1 VSHLQGSHTEGA
13 CLGFVETLEIIALD
27 KGAAMCKWRW
37 MPLLVS
43 LASPLVSAVAQK
55 PEDGK
60 KMEHGEMEMMMQPGA
75 DRMHVAIKSPAEGSK
90 TTTDKLPV
98 QVATAGFQDR
108 CDLAG
113 KPNQEG
119 TGHYHLLL
127 DKSLVNM
134 YCSDRA
140 TVSLEGVKPGRHTLT
155 AVPAQNDHSEVEKN
169 ASSITIDYAPSQPKP
184 LPKATAAAGAPSIK
198 IVSPKPGTTVSGSF
212 DVVVDVK
219 NFSLTCA
226 EMGKPDVPGHGHW
239 HLNFDTMK
247 GPMMGMMTMA
257 AMSCEQRLV
266 LSTAGLKPGST
277 HKLIALLADNVHAPV
292 MPEVA
297 DSVAVTVR

>member
-1 VSHLQGSHTEGA
+1 MRA
-13 CLGFVETLEIIALD
+13 
-27 KGAAMCKWRW
+27 WRW
-37 MPLLVS
+37 APLFVT
-43 LASPLVSAVAQK
+43 LASPLASAAAQK
-55 PEDGK
+55 PEDAK
-60 KMEHGEMEMMMQPGA
+60 KMEHGDMEMMMQPGA
-75 DRMHVAIKSPAEGSK
+75 ERMHVAIKSPTEGKKITGSE
-90 TTTDKLPV
+90 LRI
-98 QVATAGFQDR
+98 QVASTGFQDR

-119 TGHYHLLL
+119 TGHYHVLL

-155 AVPAQNDHSEVEKN
+155 AVPAQNDHTEVEKN
-169 ASSITIDYAPSQPKP
+169 ASSITIDYAPSEPKP
-184 LPKATAAAGAPSIK
+184 PAKTAPVAGPPSIK

-212 DVVVDVK
+212 NVVVETR
-219 NFSLTCA
+219 NFNLTCA
-226 EMGKPDVPGHGHW
+226 EMGRPDVPGHGHW

-266 LSTAGLKPGST
+266 VSTAGLKPGST
-277 HKLIALLADNVHAPV
+277 HKLIALLADNAHAPV

-297 DSVAVTVR
+297 DSVAVTIR

>member
-1 VSHLQGSHTEGA
+1 MGA
-13 CLGFVETLEIIALD
+13 
-27 KGAAMCKWRW
+27 WRS
-37 MPLLVS
+37 MPLLVA
-43 LASPLVSAVAQK
+43 LASPLASVAAQQ
-55 PEDGK
+55 PEHGK
-60 KMEHGEMEMMMQPGA
+60 EMKHGEMEMMMQPGA
-75 DRMHVAIKSPAEGSK
+75 DRMHVAIKSPRESSK
-90 TTTDKLPV
+90 ITSNELPV
-98 QVATAGFQDR
+98 QVATAGFEDR

-155 AVPAQNDHSEVEKN
+155 AVPAQNDHTEVEKN
-169 ASSITIDYAPSQPKP
+169 ASSITIDYAPSQPTP
-184 LPKATAAAGAPSIK
+184 LPKATPAAGAPSIK

-212 DVVVDVK
+212 DVVVETK
-219 NFSLTCA
+219 NFNLTCA

-257 AMSCEQRLV
+257 AMSCEQRLHV
-266 LSTAGLKPGST
+266 STAGLKAGST
-277 HKLIALLADNVHAPV
+277 HQLIALLADNVHAPV